1 MLHQPFSR
9 LAGLLILA
17 LLLSACGGPA
27 APVENTPS
35 LPASAP
41 QPSATLTAATPTAQP
56 TPAPTPEP
64 IPAGDTSDLLAQ
76 ALAAGVVSE
85 EEGLIAWLKAL
96 TGEADLPPYLAAETL
111 SGEVMGMLARIQA
124 YLQTGTNEAAKAEM
138 LRLQALAFPSETD
151 LLRYAEPASL
161 ARAPRHAVLRPQTAS
176 PCPNREEFIC
186 LRYAEFADRGFNY
199 RVFYPRDADPRLGEW
214 WLPYLDVTRDTLQR
228 SLDRF
233 SSLAPVGPVTIVFH
247 PIPAVPGFTSYAAY
261 PQTIHTA
268 GTACPVFI
276 YTTVATGHIS
286 PGDYAQVLAHEIF
299 HCLQSY
305 NFRSRAVTHYTSAAW
320 WVESIAEYYSR
331 KAIPGIDFE
340 EGDLVRGFDAAI
352 KYLPLTNWNLRYS
365 NLVFMEYAG
374 SELGDSGMLD
384 LMSAMPEAAG
394 EPAQRAAFA
403 AFPSSQDLLHRFA
416 QAYFENRVPG
426 VRVHP
431 TPMDTINING
441 SATAAVE
448 APPLTVRSYVFNFAE
463 SQGFANVLV
472 PDGAAGRS
480 TVLPAGGSWGALPNV
495 IGKQCQP
502 RSYLFA
508 LTSTAAGSEP
518 YRLAYNSSLTEE
530 SECNNSCLVGTWRAD
545 PMQYMMQIR
554 AAFAP
559 NSALDNNTGTIF
571 ALPYVERGYMDATFT
586 ETGKYI
592 LDMDV
597 HGGFLSGMNDR
608 PVFAAVLVSMTG
620 GGVSS
625 YTLSAPGVVNINTP
639 AGGWGLKSKID
650 YVLNDG
656 TKIENPADPIP
667 TETAAVATSEYMC
680 ATGGLYLKSSVPKSP
695 WIYYEKVA
703 AP

>member
-1 MLHQPFSR
+1 MRSKSLVGLTS
-9 LAGLLILA
+9 LLILVMA
-17 LLLSACGGPA
+17 LSACGKRPAPPPPTPPPA
-27 APVENTPS
+27 AAT
-35 LPASAP
+35 
-41 QPSATLTAATPTAQP
+41 PSATLPPAATPTVEP
-56 TPAPTPEP
+56 TPAPTEEP
-64 IPAGDTSDLLAQ
+64 TLAGDTTDLLERAV
-76 ALAAGVVSE
+76 AAGTVSE
-85 EEGLIAWLKAL
+85 AEALTAWLKAL
-96 TGEADLPPYLAAETL
+96 TGEADLPPYLAGETL
-111 SGEVMGMLARIQA
+111 SGEVMGMLARIET
-124 YLQTGTNEAAKAEM
+124 YLESGASEEVKAEIR
-138 LRLQALAFPSETD
+138 RLLGLAFPREED
-151 LLRYAEPASL
+151 LLPYAEQVSL
-161 ARAPRHAVLRPQTAS
+161 TRAPGHASVLPQAAS

-186 LRYAEFADRGFNY
+186 LRYTEFADRGFNY
-199 RVFYPRDADPRLGEW
+199 RVFYPRDADPSLGEW

-228 SLDRF
+228 ALDRYA
-233 SSLAPVGPVTIVFH
+233 SVAPVGPVTVVFH

-261 PQTIHTA
+261 PQTAHVA

-286 PGDYAQVLAHEIF
+286 TGDYAQVLAHELF

-331 KAIPGIDFE
+331 KAIPGVDFE

-374 SELGDSGMLD
+374 NELGDRGMVD
-384 LMSAMPEAAG
+384 LMGAMPEVAG
-394 EPAQRAAFA
+394 EAAQRAAFA

-416 QAYFENRVPG
+416 QAYFENRIPG

-441 SATAAVE
+441 SATASVE
-448 APPLTVRSYVFNFAE
+448 APPLTVRSYVFNFAAA
-463 SQGFANVLV
+463 QGFANVLV
-472 PDGAAGRS
+472 PDGSPGRS
-480 TVLPAGGSWGALPNV
+480 TVLPAGGGWGALPNV
-495 IGKQCQP
+495 IGKECQP
-502 RSYLFA
+502 RTYLFV
-508 LTSTAAGSEP
+508 LTSTAATSEP

-559 NSALDNNTGTIF
+559 NSALNDNTGTIF

-608 PVFAAVLVSMTG
+608 PTFAAVLVSMTG
-620 GGVSS
+620 GGVSTYS
-625 YTLSAPGVVNINTP
+625 LSAPGVVNITTP

-656 TKIENPADPIP
+656 TKIENPAEPIP
-667 TETAAVATSEYMC
+667 SESAVAATSQYMC
-680 ATGGLYLKSSVPKSP
+680 AASGLYIKSSVLNSP
-695 WIYYEKVA
+695 WIYYEKVTV
-703 AP
+703 P